1 MLNLKS
7 NKYVSGLLKR
17 LCISGRYELPVLEA
31 ASKQGYVETFSNKA
45 DGLHFNVL
53 KLYPEEVTEVFFR
66 DAVQKIKSLHLGLVE
81 VIADITEE
89 DYYGKSSGW
98 YIHSWTGEAG
108 VVGKFRF
115 FVAGIKFRNKFLPFY
130 IAILPVG
137 SFKAEYLGEAVKLL
151 NKASIKIS
159 RITLDRGFY
168 SGDIIDTITLEDVN
182 YLIFAPKKKLY
193 KYMLESI
200 LDEGTVIQYEI
211 KYSKNKTGYHAKT
224 NLALVKNVKGYDWVF
239 ATNIILE
246 DVAKYVGIYKPRW
259 NIETMFRVHDEARIK
274 SKSTKAVTRLFYFT
288 ISMLLL
294 LVWNLHAKTK
304 TTFKLFTTIL
314 YEQKLFQ
321 TLKIPY
327 TNPI

>member
-1 MLNLKS
+1 M
-7 NKYVSGLLKR
+7 
-17 LCISGRYELPVLEA
+17 LEA
-31 ASKQGYVETFSNKA
+31 ASKESYVETFSNKA

-53 KLYPEEVTEVFFR
+53 KLEPEEVTEAFFR
-66 DAVQKIKSLHLGLVE
+66 DAVQKIRYLHLGCVE

-89 DYYGKSSGW
+89 DYYGKSSSLF
-98 YIHSWTGEAG
+98 IHPWTGEAG

-137 SFKAEYLGEAVKLL
+137 SFKAEYLGEAVKML
-151 NKASIKIS
+151 NKTGIKIS

-168 SGDIIDTITLEDVN
+168 SGDVIDTLSLENIN

-193 KYMLESI
+193 KCMLESTPE
-200 LDEGTVIQYEI
+200 EGVIIQYEI
-211 KYSKNKTGYHAKT
+211 KYAKNKTSYHAKT

-239 ATNIILE
+239 ATNIILK
-246 DVAKYVGIYKPRW
+246 DTAKYVGIYKPRW
-259 NIETMFRVHDEARIK
+259 NIETMFRVHDEAKIK
-274 SKSTKAVTRLFYFT
+274 SKSTKPVTRLFYFT

-294 LVWNLHAKTK
+294 LVWNLHHKTK

-314 YEQKLFQ
+314 YEQQFFQ

-327 TNPI
+327 TFPL